1 MAGYY
6 AVQNFSLPS
15 RSGTV
20 RPFSPSVASSSG
32 HRSRLDRDNNSD
44 PGSDLNSVLNSVL
57 ERNRIRSPT
66 PTALQLFHFTDDD
79 NAARA
84 AARRSRGTLSR
95 PMSTSSSAPALT
107 GVIDFGIAEDGGD
120 DDDITRVDHEPGM
133 EHSIPATPQKTKIK
147 AGGNSRL
154 SLDPISPTLSVWPR
168 PMSVLDISPHRKKNE
183 QAAKYKE
190 KRGKRTAS
198 VRGHIVLSD
207 GAHDNT
213 AVDLEDSTNT
223 NNTNHSTYNEPP
235 SLARSIS
242 IRWGPRL
249 RHISLSDVQAADD
262 AARRVAAARRERHV
276 FWILVFLALLGVL
289 SCTAAVTLSAAQ
301 AAMQVGVEEIG
312 PDPGGGGPIWDVRTL
327 AWLIASL
334 VVCTAAASG
343 LAIATSARCRRRRDG
358 NNGASYSSTEKAI
371 LTQLVQSGRRGGGGI
386 GESRCSHRFSTPFA
400 HRPPQHLDADGNT
413 RETRDS
419 RAGWVEMD
427 EIESEGGSGSEAG
440 TRNTANRWW
449 SLRRKAKSG
458 SPDADGTNDNGE
470 PINVCDEDRNWAKF
484 TQDPVQLRRYVEALE
499 ARLAV
504 VDGVDGVDGVDE
516 EDTRDPAPIGRA
528 NSTNARRP
536 QQGVIRS
543 PAMAVLPRESAKSP
557 TTSITPAP

>member
-1 MAGYY
+1 MAGYS

-20 RPFSPSVASSSG
+20 RPFSPSVGSSSG

-44 PGSDLNSVLNSVL
+44 PGSDLNLVL

-66 PTALQLFHFTDDD
+66 PTALQLFHFTDEE

-84 AARRSRGTLSR
+84 VARRSRGTLPR

-107 GVIDFGIAEDGGD
+107 GAIDVGIAEDGG
-120 DDDITRVDHEPGM
+120 DDDITRVDHEP
-133 EHSIPATPQKTKIK
+133 EIDHNVPKTPPKIK
-147 AGGNSRL
+147 IKTGENPHL

-168 PMSVLDISPHRKKNE
+168 PMSVLDISPDKKRNE
-183 QAAKYKE
+183 QAQKDKE
-190 KRGKRTAS
+190 KQTAS
-198 VRGHIVLSD
+198 VRGQLVLSD
-207 GAHDNT
+207 GAHDNPVNVN
-213 AVDLEDSTNT
+213 VDLEANT
-223 NNTNHSTYNEPP
+223 NNSTYNEPP
-235 SLARSIS
+235 SLTRSIS

-262 AARRVAAARRERHV
+262 AARRVAAVRRERRV
-276 FWILVFLALLGVL
+276 FWILVVLALLGVL

-312 PDPGGGGPIWDVRTL
+312 PDPSGGGPIWDVRTL

-334 VVCTAAASG
+334 VVCTAAAGG

-358 NNGASYSSTEKAI
+358 NNGAYSPTEKAI
-371 LTQLVQSGRRGGGGI
+371 LTQLIQSGRRSV
-386 GESRCSHRFSTPFA
+386 GESRCSHRFSTLFA

-427 EIESEGGSGSEAG
+427 DMDDRSEAG
-440 TRNTANRWW
+440 TRQTVIRWW
-449 SLRRKAKSG
+449 SLRKKSKNG
-458 SPDADGTNDNGE
+458 LSGTDGANDNGE
-470 PINVCDEDRNWAKF
+470 PVNVCDEDRNWAKF

-504 VDGVDGVDGVDE
+504 VDGVVE
-516 EDTRDPAPIGRA
+516 EGSREPTPIGRA
-528 NSTNARRP
+528 DSTNTRCP

-543 PAMAVLPRESAKSP
+543 PAMAVLPRESASSP
-557 TTSITPAP
+557 TTMTTPVPWQK